1 MVGRPGTRSVFVVP
15 SSLQIALNPRLQ
27 KIRFCWIVCGSS
39 NHAPT
44 RIQMRTTTLH
54 RRHFRRESSAP
65 SAGGAAGFT
74 LIELLVVIVIV
85 AMLAALLL
93 PALGKAREQGRSS
106 VCRNNMRQ
114 IALAMTLYADDN
126 SDYLP
131 WPGDVDRNWQP
142 DWVFGGQPNTY
153 PENPNRWRGPG
164 FGFHAESGS
173 VFSYATGL
181 PRILPHRDSY
191 AGKFRIYRCP
201 STGALGEALRVNFS
215 MNEELDPSTS
225 LTKAVPEGVK
235 VANVAGPTQKIL
247 LVNEDPVTMKNASFT
262 PEGTAVTGNFV
273 IHDGRV
279 NIGFIDGHL
288 EAMKDRKVRDIQTAV
303 QQRIYFDPYYRH

>member
-1 MVGRPGTRSVFVVP
+1 MPTA
-15 SSLQIALNPRLQ
+15 ALHQ
-27 KIRFCWIVCGSS
+27 G
-39 NHAPT
+39 
-44 RIQMRTTTLH
+44 
-54 RRHFRRESSAP
+54 HFRHKSIAP
-65 SAGGAAGFT
+65 SARGVRGFT
-74 LIELLVVIVIV
+74 VIELLVVIVIV
-85 AMLAALLL
+85 ALMAALLL
-93 PALGKAREQGRSS
+93 PALGKAKEQGRSS

-114 IALAMTLYADDN
+114 IALSMTLYADDN

-142 DWVFGGQPNTY
+142 DWVFGGQPDTY
-153 PENPNRWRGPG
+153 PESPERWKGLG

-173 VFSYATGL
+173 IFSHATGL
-181 PRILPHRDSY
+181 PRILPHHDSY

-215 MNEELDPSTS
+215 MNEELDPRTE

-235 VANVAGPTQKIL
+235 IANVASPTQKVL
-247 LVNEDPVTMKNASFT
+247 LVNEDPVTMKNASFA
-262 PEGTAVTGNFV
+262 PEGAAGSGNFV

-288 EAMKDRKVRDIQTAV
+288 EAMKDRKIRDIQTAV
-303 QQRIYFDPYYRH
+303 QQSIYFDPYFRH

>member
-1 MVGRPGTRSVFVVP
+1 MKAAALRVRS
-15 SSLQIALNPRLQ
+15 STCN
-27 KIRFCWIVCGSS
+27 RFIS
-39 NHAPT
+39 T
-44 RIQMRTTTLH
+44 
-54 RRHFRRESSAP
+54 ES
-65 SAGGAAGFT
+65 GAAGFT

-142 DWVFGGQPNTY
+142 DWVFGGQPNVDAN
-153 PENPNRWRGPG
+153 NPDLWKNPG

-173 VFSYATGL
+173 IFSHATGL

-191 AGKFRIYRCP
+191 
-201 STGALGEALRVNFS
+201 
-215 MNEELDPSTS
+215 
-225 LTKAVPEGVK
+225 
-235 VANVAGPTQKIL
+235 
-247 LVNEDPVTMKNASFT
+247 
-262 PEGTAVTGNFV
+262 
-273 IHDGRV
+273 
-279 NIGFIDGHL
+279 
-288 EAMKDRKVRDIQTAV
+288 
-303 QQRIYFDPYYRH
+303 